1 MYYAT
6 EQYIPAEAVLHH
18 SIFSFGNPAV
28 WWGSIC
34 ALCIIVCFWLR
45 EKRYQIGENDWRW
58 HVYSHLW
65 DTRYEFVLISF
76 LAQYLPWVLVPRGT
90 YIYHYFASIPF
101 LILMIS
107 MCFNAD
113 HPVLYKF
120 LKIIGSI
127 FLLVSLVLF
136 IILLPYATG
145 MAAPASW
152 LDIGKKILHI
162 WY

>member
-1 MYYAT
+1 M
-6 EQYIPAEAVLHH
+6 V
-18 SIFSFGNPAV
+18 
-28 WWGSIC
+28 
-34 ALCIIVCFWLR
+34 LR

-58 HVYSHLW
+58 HVYSHSW